1 VALTI
6 EQQRA
11 IALSRARR
19 RRQEQPPPAAALEQ
33 APQPDEAELLMG
45 APATRFALGAAS
57 PILGVA
63 QLGAELLGDRTGTET
78 LRRVEEMKRRGMTPA
93 ADLQRLEEGKAIL
106 SRMPGYEATIARI
119 DEDIARIKSEGESA
133 DQSQAGFDVAGLTG
147 TVLSPAV
154 LAAMR
159 IPAARGVLG
168 RAAQGVPIGAG
179 FGAASPVTG
188 NPQDYW
194 TTKGAQVGAGAVLG
208 GVVPPAVDVVKTGY
222 RIVRNILDPLLPE
235 GAARGAGR
243 IVNEALGPKRAAV
256 ESELRNP
263 SVIVPSSQPTAAEAA
278 ARAGSPE
285 LSALQRIAAEH
296 RPSAYSDIAKAQ
308 EGARAAHIG
317 SFAQDKTALLAAQ
330 SQRAAEAAKNYG
342 AVAND
347 IVQVSDDAIATLLK
361 RPSMKD
367 AIARAKQLTQE
378 QGATWGQQRTV
389 RDMQNL
395 KMALD
400 DMVANPDTFG
410 IGGAQASAIRDTSKK
425 FVAWLSQKSPKWD
438 AARAA
443 YKADSVPIN
452 QMQVGQ
458 ELLRSLTKP
467 IGEGERA
474 GVFAGAMRD
483 APRTI
488 KRATGQPRFDELED
502 ALEPEN
508 LNKAK
513 DVLADLAR
521 KVEADRLAPLGR
533 ARAAQAAQ
541 PFGLPA
547 TGPLHQSY
555 MIFKTILGRVSKGI
569 NEKTLDTMADALK
582 LPTET
587 LKVLQRVPDAQ
598 KQAAI
603 DQIIAAKIGRGAIA
617 AGAELSG
624 RGVDQ

>member
-1 VALTI
+1 MAELTI

-11 IALSRARR
+11 IALARARR
-19 RRQEQPPPAAALEQ
+19 RRQEQPSPVTPQFA
-33 APQPDEAELLMG
+33 QPDEADKLMG

-57 PILGVA
+57 PFLGAA
-63 QLGAELLGDRTGTET
+63 QLGAEAIGFGGVTDQ

-93 ADLQRLEEGKAIL
+93 AELQRLEEGRANL
-106 SRMPGYEATIARI
+106 ARMPGYETTIARI
-119 DEDIARIKSEGESA
+119 DEDIARIKAEGASA
-133 DQSQAGFDVAGLTG
+133 DPSQAGFDVAGLTG

-154 LAAMR
+154 LGAMK
-159 IPAARGVLG
+159 IPTAGSVLG
-168 RAAQGVPIGAG
+168 RAGQGAAIGAA
-179 FGAASPVTG
+179 FGAASPVTT
-188 NPQDYW
+188 DEYW
-194 TTKGAQVGAGAVLG
+194 TTKGAQVGTGAALG
-208 GVVPPAVDVVKTGY
+208 GIIPPAMDAGKAVY
-222 RIVRNILDPLLPE
+222 RIGRNMLDPLLPG
-235 GAARGAGR
+235 GASRGAGR
-243 IVNEALGPKRAAV
+243 IIDQALGPKRAAV
-256 ESELRNP
+256 EAELRKP
-263 SVIVPSSQPTAAEAA
+263 SVIVPDSQPTAAEAA

-317 SFAQDKTALLAAQ
+317 SFGQDKAALLAAQ
-330 SQRAAEAAKNYG
+330 SKRAAEAAKNYG
-342 AVAND
+342 AVADD
-347 IVQVSDDAIATLLK
+347 IVHVSDDAITTLLK
-361 RPSMKD
+361 RPSMKA
-367 AIARAKQLTQE
+367 AIDRAKQLTQE
-378 QGATWGQQRTV
+378 QGATWGAQRTV

-410 IGGAQASAIRDTSKK
+410 LGGAQASAIRDTGKK
-425 FVAWLSQKSPKWD
+425 FVAWLATKSPKWD

-443 YKADSVPIN
+443 YAADSVPIN

-458 ELLRSLTKP
+458 ELGKSLTKP

-474 GVFAGAMRD
+474 AVFAGAMRE
-483 APRTI
+483 APRMI

-502 ALEPEN
+502 VLKPEN
-508 LNKAK
+508 LKKAK

-569 NEKTLDTMADALK
+569 NEKTLDTMADSLK

-624 RGVDQ
+624 GGMDR